1 MTVELTTAIQL
12 DEAGAGTPLLVL
24 HGGGGPATVQGLAAS
39 LAGSADS
46 PRRVITPTHP
56 GWNGTERLAE
66 VRTVADL
73 ARHYLDL
80 LAQRDLSEVVVIGSS
95 IGGWLAAEMAVQDA
109 AGEHRVTSAVLIDAG
124 GIEVPGEPI
133 RDFFS
138 LDPQGIAE
146 HSFYDSA
153 RFYRD
158 PATITTEQMAAQ
170 AANMATMSDLTA
182 GGVMSDPTLQDKL
195 GSIGARTLVIWGDSD
210 GIFTPDYGRAYAAA
224 VPGAEFVLIEHAGHL
239 PQLERPDLTLAAIHQ
254 FLTPSQRFGV

>member
-1 MTVELTTAIQL
+1 MPVDLTTAIRL
-12 DEAGAGTPLLVL
+12 DEAGAGRPALLL
-24 HGGGGPATVQGLAAS
+24 HGGGGPATVQGLAAA
-39 LAGSADS
+39 LADGPGS
-46 PRRVITPTHP
+46 PLHVITPTHP
-56 GWNGTERLAE
+56 GWNGTERLAK

-95 IGGWLAAEMAVQDA
+95 VGGWLAAEMAVQDA
-109 AGEHRVTSAVLIDAG
+109 GGEPRIASVVLIDAG

-146 HSFYDSA
+146 HTFYDPA

-158 PATITTEQMAAQ
+158 PATITTEQAAAQ
-170 AANMATMSDLTA
+170 AANMATMSALTT
-182 GGVMSDPTLQDKL
+182 GGVMSDPTLRDKL

-210 GIFTPDYGRAYAAA
+210 GIFTPNYGRAYAAA

-239 PQLERPDLTLAAIHQ
+239 PQLERPDLTLAAIHR
-254 FLTPSQRFGV
+254 FLS